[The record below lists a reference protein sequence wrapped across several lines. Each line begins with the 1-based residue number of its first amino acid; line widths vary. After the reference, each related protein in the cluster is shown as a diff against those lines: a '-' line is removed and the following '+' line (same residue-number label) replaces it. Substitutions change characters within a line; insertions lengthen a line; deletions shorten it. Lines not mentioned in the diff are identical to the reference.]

1 MQFLKDIFQLFF
13 PNYCL
18 GCEHT
23 LHNYESFLCTY
34 CRHDLALTYFTNET
48 ANRLER
54 SFYGRI
60 KLKAASSLFYYEKQ
74 HKAQELIHL
83 LKYKNQQQ
91 IGVFLGDWMGLDL
104 KDSPRFKNID
114 CIVPVPLHPN
124 KLRSRGFNQ
133 LDKFG
138 KRLSFHLGIPFIN
151 DVLIKKTTSHSQTQ
165 KGRFARLKNTS
176 EIFTIAQGQL
186 LKNKH
191 VLLIDDVITTGA
203 TMEACCN
210 ALLLIEGVS
219 ISLVT
224 MTCAKF

>member
-1 MQFLKDIFQLFF
+1 MQFFKDIFYIFF

-18 GCEHT
+18 GCDKT
-23 LHNYESFLCTY
+23 LHNYESYLCTY
-34 CRHDLALTYFTNET
+34 CRHDLALTYFTDET

-60 KLKAASSLFYYEKQ
+60 KIRAATSLFYYEKH

-91 IGVFLGDWMGLDL
+91 IGVFLGDWMGNEL
-104 KDSPRFKNID
+104 KNSERFKELD
-114 CIVPVPLHPN
+114 CIVAVPLHPN

-138 KRLSFHLGIPFIN
+138 KQLSYHLDIPFIN
-151 DVLIKKTTSHSQTQ
+151 EVLIKKTSSNSQTQ
-165 KGRFARLKNTS
+165 KGRFARLKNTE
-176 EIFTIAQGQL
+176 EIFAIQQEHL
-186 LKNKH
+186 LRNKH

-203 TMEACCN
+203 TMEACYN
-210 ALLLIEGVS
+210 TLILIEGVT

-224 MTCAKF
+224 MTCSKY